1 MSRALLVALALGAL
15 AAPATA
21 VTFAETAHAAAPEVH
36 QARGVI
42 KAFGADRK
50 SARIAHE
57 KIEGYMPAMTM
68 PFEARATDQL
78 AALAVGDKVRF
89 TFTAT
94 DDGRLLLDAITK
106 E

>member
-1 MSRALLVALALGAL
+1 MSRAILVALALGAL
-15 AAPATA
+15 GAPEAAAFAHEARAAAPAVYST
-21 VTFAETAHAAAPEVH
+21 
-36 QARGVI
+36 RGVI

-57 KIEGYMPAMTM
+57 KIEGFMPAMTM
-68 PFEARATDQL
+68 PFDARSPEQL
-78 AALAVGDKVRF
+78 AGLAVGDKVRF
-89 TFTAT
+89 TFTAA